1 MSKARTKWH
10 ELPWMFALNTNYL
23 QFKIWIW
30 ENYAAKAKRKK
41 RVREGGV
48 GEKRRRTNIIY
59 HYIIYTHTHT
69 HIDRIMKANQTRAT
83 YQTVTRRIDDIY
95 KLCFLLCFHLFAC
108 TLTFVLDY
116 LDVKGSGAVA
126 IISLLCLPPT
136 PLSVDVALVASS
148 SYNSVDF
155 IVAVAI
161 FVFVI
166 FVLWP
171 LG

>member
-1 MSKARTKWH
+1 MNMRKLRCKSKANKESERRGGGR
-10 ELPWMFALNTNYL
+10 E
-23 QFKIWIW
+23 
-30 ENYAAKAKRKK
+30 KASNK
-41 RVREGGV
+41 
-48 GEKRRRTNIIY
+48 
-59 HYIIYTHTHT
+59 HYIPLYNIYTHTHT

-116 LDVKGSGAVA
+116 VDVKGSGAVA